1 MNPLVT
7 VVIPAYKA
15 EAFIAE
21 TIQSVIDQTYTNWEL
36 IIIDDGSP
44 DNQKKIIEPFLADPR
59 IQYHYQE
66 NAGVSAARNSGMDK
80 SKGEFIAFLD
90 ADDMFLPNNLE
101 RKLAFLQKNKEYGLV
116 HAYVQDID
124 KDSLELETY
133 QIGKQGWVLDDLL
146 IWRGEVIPAPSSILM
161 PTKIAKEIGGWDTNF
176 QTAADQEF
184 FMRVAKQYKI
194 GMIDEF
200 LTYYRELPSSMSTNI
215 PNFEEDHIRV
225 FQKAKEHNLFK
236 NKLFELQCFSNLYL
250 IIAGSWWVD
259 GGNKR
264 KAFYF
269 MFLSFIMYPPVLL
282 FLIKRKF
289 FK

>member
-44 DNQKKIIEPFLADPR
+44 DNQKMIIEPFLKDPR
-59 IQYHYQE
+59 IQYYFQE
-66 NAGVSAARNSGMDK
+66 NQGVSAARNHGLK
-80 SKGEFIAFLD
+80 IAKGAFIAFLD
-90 ADDMFLPNNLE
+90 ADDLFYPSNLE
-101 RKLAFLQKNKEYGLV
+101 KKVDFLLKNNEIGLV
-116 HAYVQDID
+116 HAYVQVID
-124 KDSLELETY
+124 ENSIELDEVL
-133 QIGKQGWVLDDLL
+133 IGKQGWVLDDLL
-146 IWRGEVIPAPSSILM
+146 IWRAEVIPAPSSILM

-184 FMRVAKQYKI
+184 FMRIAKQYKI
-194 GMIDEF
+194 GMVDEF

-215 PNFEEDHIRV
+215 PNFEDDHIRV
-225 FQKAKEHNLFK
+225 FQKAKENNLFK

-264 KAFYF
+264 RAFYF
-269 MFLSFIMYPPVLL
+269 MFLSFIKYPPILL
-282 FLIKRKF
+282 FLIKKKI